1 MTKTH
6 SWRMPRPAQRHHPRP
21 RRRGSPGRRAG
32 RGSVTMAM
40 GGGPPLHRRPRGA
53 GAAETTS
60 WRWAERLTCPLP
72 RSGWSASWPGGHRGD
87 GGDRGDAQQ
96 PFLSIEGSAGHSHCC
111 RRCVLLA
118 ASRAGPT
125 LLPRARARAAPA
137 AALRDDG
144 PPRTASPVA
153 PPQRSRN
160 DAKEEGEHGRLTR
173 GRVLGGATALWPGCR
188 AGGRW
193 WQPASGRPRWAAGW
207 LGIRHCPAGE

>member
-21 RRRGSPGRRAG
+21 RRRGSPRRRAG

-96 PFLSIEGSAGHSHCC
+96 PFLSIEGSAGHSHC
-111 RRCVLLA
+111 RRCVLA
-118 ASRAGPT
+118 ASRAT

-137 AALRDDG
+137 AALRATTDRPAR
-144 PPRTASPVA
+144 PP
-153 PPQRSRN
+153 
-160 DAKEEGEHGRLTR
+160 
-173 GRVLGGATALWPGCR
+173 LWPR
-188 AGGRW
+188 R
-193 WQPASGRPRWAAGW
+193 SAAGTM
-207 LGIRHCPAGE
+207 RKKKENTAG